1 MAAQKI
7 AIGEMARRSG
17 CKVQTVRYYE
27 TIGLLPRPLR
37 TAGNHRVYGPEQAA
51 RLGFIRKAR
60 DLGFPL
66 DSVRALLEL
75 GHHPRDSCDEVNL
88 IAASHL
94 ADIEARIARLQKLG
108 AELERIVKLC
118 TGGNVADC
126 RIIQTL
132 SEEE

>member
-1 MAAQKI
+1 MAGQKI
-7 AIGEMARRSG
+7 AIGELARRSG

-51 RLGFIRKAR
+51 RLGFVRKAR

-66 DSVRALLEL
+66 DSIRALLEL
-75 GHHPRDSCDEVNL
+75 GDEPADSCDEINR

-94 ADIEARIARLQKLG
+94 ADVESRIARLRNLR
-108 AELERIVKLC
+108 AELERIVRLC
-118 TGGNVADC
+118 SGGKVADC

-132 SEEE
+132 GEEE